1 MDNMNTKTLG
11 CTLLIAGTTIGAG
24 MLALPLASSSLGGPA
39 TLMLMV
45 GLWALMA
52 FTAMLQVEAS
62 LNTGKWYLHQL
73 ADHLL
78 GPWGKRIASFCILML
93 FYSLASAYIS
103 GGSSLLA
110 QALADAGM
118 TLSQEQAAW
127 AFTLLFGGM
136 VCVGTRSVDYLNR
149 LMFTVKLVI
158 MVVVL
163 ALLLPRTEGQHLLS
177 MPLGQGLLLAGLP
190 VIFTSFG
197 FHGSIPSVMLYLG
210 DCPKQLRRVFVWG
223 SALPLI
229 LYVLW
234 QVAIL
239 GLLGQQALLQTGG
252 ALDSLLANVGKLV
265 SWPAFNQAMHLFA
278 DLALATSFL
287 GVTLGL
293 FDFMAKVT
301 RRKDNWQGRTQTGL
315 ITFVPPLLFALYF
328 PQGFI
333 MALGYAAIAL
343 AILAVL
349 LPVALV
355 WQSRKQAP
363 AHHYRVPGGVVA
375 LGVAAAMGVLIVGV
389 QISVSLGMLPAL

>member
-1 MDNMNTKTLG
+1 MNSKTLG

-24 MLALPLASSSLGGPA
+24 MLALPLASSALGGPVSLI
-39 TLMLMV
+39 LMISF
-45 GLWALMA
+45 WALMA

-62 LNTGKWYLHQL
+62 LHTGKWYMHQL

-78 GPWGKRIASFCILML
+78 GPWGKRIASCCILLL
-93 FYSLASAYIS
+93 FYALASAYIS
-103 GGSSLLA
+103 GGSNLLVH
-110 QALADAGM
+110 ALANGPIPLTHA
-118 TLSQEQAAW
+118 QAAW
-127 AFTLLFGGM
+127 SFTLLFGAM
-136 VCVGTRSVDYLNR
+136 VCIGTRSVDYLNR
-149 LMFTVKLVI
+149 VMFCVKLVI
-158 MVVVL
+158 MVLVL
-163 ALLLPRTEGQHLLS
+163 ALLLPHTEGQHLLS

-210 DCPKQLRRVFVWG
+210 DCPKQLQRVFVWG

-229 LYVLW
+229 LYILW

-239 GLLGQQALLQTGG
+239 GLLGQDALQHSGG
-252 ALDSLLANVGKLV
+252 SLDSLLTNIGNLV
-265 SWPAFNQAMHLFA
+265 HWPAFNQAMHLFA

-301 RRKDNWQGRTQTGL
+301 HRRDNWLGRTQTGL

-363 AHHYRVPGGVVA
+363 AHPYRAPGGRLA
-375 LGVAAAMGVLIVGV
+375 LGIVAAIGLLIVGV
-389 QISVSLGMLPAL
+389 QFSVSVGMLPAL

>member
-1 MDNMNTKTLG
+1 MNTKTLG

-39 TLMLMV
+39 TLALML

-62 LNTGKWYLHQL
+62 LSTGKWYLHQL
-73 ADHLL
+73 ADQLL

-103 GGSSLLA
+103 GGSSLLV
-110 QALADAGM
+110 QALADAGLS
-118 TLSQEQAAW
+118 LSQGQAAW

-136 VCVGTRSVDYLNR
+136 VCVGTKQVDYLNR

-158 MVVVL
+158 MVAVL
-163 ALLLPRTEGQHLLS
+163 ALLLPRAEGQHLLS

-210 DCPKQLRRVFVWG
+210 DCPKRLRRVFVWG

-239 GLLGQQALLQTGG
+239 GLLGQQSLLDSGG
-252 ALDSLLANVGKLV
+252 ALDSLLASVGKLV
-265 SWPAFNQAMHLFA
+265 NWPLFNQAMHLFA

-293 FDFMAKVT
+293 FDFMAKVSK
-301 RRKDNWQGRTQTGL
+301 RDDNASGRLQTGL

-355 WQSRKQAP
+355 WQSRKQAEP
-363 AHHYRVPGGVVA
+363 HHYRAPGGVLA
-375 LGVAAAMGVLIVGV
+375 LGVAGAMGVLIVGV
-389 QISVSLGMLPAL
+389 QLSVSLGLLPAL

>member
-1 MDNMNTKTLG
+1 MNTKTLG

-363 AHHYRVPGGVVA
+363 AHHYRAPGGVVA

-389 QISVSLGMLPAL
+389 QISVSLGMLPTL

>member
-1 MDNMNTKTLG
+1 MRSRTLG

-24 MLALPLASSSLGGPA
+24 MLALPLAASSLGGPA
-39 TLMLMV
+39 TLLLMV
-45 GLWALMA
+45 ILWALMA
-52 FTAMLQVEAS
+52 YTAMLQVEAS
-62 LNTGKWYLHQL
+62 LVTGHSHLHQL

-78 GPWGKRIASFCILML
+78 GPWGKRLAAFCVLML
-93 FYSLASAYIS
+93 FYSLAAAYIS
-103 GGSSLLA
+103 GGSALLA
-110 QALADAGM
+110 QALGEQGM
-118 TLSQEQAAW
+118 ALGQTQAAW
-127 AFTLLFGGM
+127 LFTLLFGGM

-149 LMFTVKLVI
+149 LMFATKLVI
-158 MVVVL
+158 MVGVL
-163 ALLLPRTEGQHLLS
+163 TLLLPRAEGQHLLA
-177 MPLGQGLLLAGLP
+177 MPLEQGLLLAGLP

-210 DCPKQLRRVFVWG
+210 RDPRRLRRVFVWG

-239 GLLGQQALLQTGG
+239 GLLGQQNLLASGG
-252 ALDSLLANVGKLV
+252 ALDGLLARIGQEIDW
-265 SWPAFNQAMHLFA
+265 SAFSQAMHLFA

-301 RRKDNWQGRTQTGL
+301 RRKDNWQGRAQTGL
-315 ITFVPPLLFALYF
+315 ITFMPPLLFALYF

-349 LPVALV
+349 LPVALA
-355 WQSRKQAP
+355 WQARKVATP
-363 AHHYRVPGGVVA
+363 NAYRAPGGTLALAGAATLGGLIVMVQ
-375 LGVAAAMGVLIVGV
+375 LGVSAGL
-389 QISVSLGMLPAL
+389 LPAL

>member
-1 MDNMNTKTLG
+1 MRSRTLG

-24 MLALPLASSSLGGPA
+24 MLALPLAASSLGGPA
-39 TLMLMV
+39 TLLLMV
-45 GLWALMA
+45 ILWALMA
-52 FTAMLQVEAS
+52 YTAMLQVEAS
-62 LNTGKWYLHQL
+62 LTTGHTHLHQL

-78 GPWGKRIASFCILML
+78 GPWGKRIAAFCVLML
-93 FYSLASAYIS
+93 FYSLAAAYIS

-110 QALADAGM
+110 QAVQDEGFA
-118 TLSQEQAAW
+118 LSQERAAW
-127 AFTLLFGGM
+127 IFTLLFGGL
-136 VCVGTRSVDYLNR
+136 VCVGTRSVDYINR
-149 LMFTVKLVI
+149 LMFATKLVI
-158 MVVVL
+158 MVAVL
-163 ALLLPRTEGQHLLS
+163 AMLLPRTEGQHLLA
-177 MPLGQGLLLAGLP
+177 MPLEQGLLLAGLP

-210 DCPKQLRRVFVWG
+210 RDPRQLRRVFVWG

-239 GLLGQQALLQTGG
+239 GLLGQQSLLASGG
-252 ALDSLLANVGKLV
+252 ALDGLLASVGQV
-265 SWPAFNQAMHLFA
+265 IDWGAFSQAMHLFA

-293 FDFMAKVT
+293 FDFMAKALD
-301 RRKDNWQGRTQTGL
+301 RKESAAGRAQTGL

-343 AILAVL
+343 AVLAVL

-355 WQSRKQAP
+355 WQARKVPEQGG
-363 AHHYRVPGGVVA
+363 YRAPGGTLA
-375 LGVAAAMGVLIVGV
+375 LAGAATLGSLIVVV
-389 QISVSLGMLPAL
+389 QIGVSVGLLPTL

>member
-1 MDNMNTKTLG
+1 
-11 CTLLIAGTTIGAG
+11 
-24 MLALPLASSSLGGPA
+24 
-39 TLMLMV
+39 
-45 GLWALMA
+45 
-52 FTAMLQVEAS
+52 
-62 LNTGKWYLHQL
+62 
-73 ADHLL
+73 
-78 GPWGKRIASFCILML
+78 
-93 FYSLASAYIS
+93 
-103 GGSSLLA
+103 
-110 QALADAGM
+110 
-118 TLSQEQAAW
+118 
-127 AFTLLFGGM
+127 
-136 VCVGTRSVDYLNR
+136 
-149 LMFTVKLVI
+149 
-158 MVVVL
+158 
-163 ALLLPRTEGQHLLS
+163 

-239 GLLGQQALLQTGG
+239 GLLGQQTLIQTGG
-252 ALDSLLANVGKLV
+252 ALDSLLASVGNLV

-301 RRKDNWQGRTQTGL
+301 RRKDNWQGRSQTGL

-343 AILAVL
+343 AVLAVL
-349 LPVALV
+349 LPVTLV
-355 WQSRKQAP
+355 WQSRKQAE
-363 AHHYRVPGGVVA
+363 AHHYRAPGGVLA
-375 LGVAAAMGVLIVGV
+375 LGLAGAMGVLIVGV
-389 QISVSLGMLPAL
+389 QVSVSLGLLPAL

>member
-1 MDNMNTKTLG
+1 MNTKTLG

-39 TLMLMV
+39 TLALML

-62 LNTGKWYLHQL
+62 LSTGKWYLHQL
-73 ADHLL
+73 ADQLL
-78 GPWGKRIASFCILML
+78 GPWGKRVASFCILML

-103 GGSSLLA
+103 GGSSLLV
-110 QALADAGM
+110 QALADVGISF
-118 TLSQEQAAW
+118 SQGQAAW

-136 VCVGTRSVDYLNR
+136 VCIGTKQVDYLNR
-149 LMFTVKLVI
+149 LMFAVKLVI
-158 MVVVL
+158 MVAVL
-163 ALLLPRTEGQHLLS
+163 ALLLPRAEGQHLLS
-177 MPLGQGLLLAGLP
+177 LPLGQGLLLAGLP

-210 DCPKQLRRVFVWG
+210 DCPKRLRRVFVWG

-239 GLLGQQALLQTGG
+239 GLLGQQSLLDNGG
-252 ALDSLLANVGKLV
+252 ALDGLLAQIGHLV
-265 SWPAFNQAMHLFA
+265 NWPLFNQAMHLFA

-293 FDFMAKVT
+293 FDFMAKVSK
-301 RRKDNWQGRTQTGL
+301 RDDNASGRLQTGL

-355 WQSRKQAP
+355 WQSRKQAEP
-363 AHHYRVPGGVVA
+363 HHYRAPGGVLA
-375 LGVAAAMGVLIVGV
+375 LGVAGVMGVLIVGV
-389 QISVSLGMLPAL
+389 QLSVSLGLLPAL

>member
-1 MDNMNTKTLG
+1 
-11 CTLLIAGTTIGAG
+11 
-24 MLALPLASSSLGGPA
+24 
-39 TLMLMV
+39 
-45 GLWALMA
+45 MA

-110 QALADAGM
+110 QALADAGLP
-118 TLSQEQAAW
+118 LSQEQAAW

-136 VCVGTRSVDYLNR
+136 VCVGTKQVDYLNR

-158 MVVVL
+158 MVAVL

-177 MPLGQGLLLAGLP
+177 LPLGQGLLLAGLP

-239 GLLGQQALLQTGG
+239 GLLGQQALLQSGG

-328 PQGFI
+328 PQASSWRSATLPLRWRYWRYCCRWPGVAEPQAGRDAPLPRPGWRAGPRPCRCHGRADRRGAGERQHGAAAG
-333 MALGYAAIAL
+333 ALS
-343 AILAVL
+343 
-349 LPVALV
+349 
-355 WQSRKQAP
+355 QSR
-363 AHHYRVPGGVVA
+363 Y
-375 LGVAAAMGVLIVGV
+375 
-389 QISVSLGMLPAL
+389 

>member
-1 MDNMNTKTLG
+1 MNTKTLG

-39 TLMLMV
+39 TLALML

-62 LNTGKWYLHQL
+62 LSTGKWYLHQL
-73 ADHLL
+73 ADQLL
-78 GPWGKRIASFCILML
+78 GPWGKRVASFCILML

-103 GGSSLLA
+103 GGSSLLV
-110 QALADAGM
+110 QALADVGISF
-118 TLSQEQAAW
+118 SQGQAAW

-136 VCVGTRSVDYLNR
+136 VCIGTKQVDYLNR
-149 LMFTVKLVI
+149 LMFAVKLVI
-158 MVVVL
+158 MVAVL
-163 ALLLPRTEGQHLLS
+163 ALLLPRAEGQHLLS
-177 MPLGQGLLLAGLP
+177 LPLGQGLLLAGLP

-210 DCPKQLRRVFVWG
+210 DCPKRLRRVFVWG

-239 GLLGQQALLQTGG
+239 GLLGQQSLLDNGG
-252 ALDSLLANVGKLV
+252 ALDGLLAQIGHLV
-265 SWPAFNQAMHLFA
+265 NWPLFNQAMHLFA

-293 FDFMAKVT
+293 FDFMAKVSK
-301 RRKDNWQGRTQTGL
+301 RDDNASGRLQTGL

-355 WQSRKQAP
+355 WQSRKQAEP
-363 AHHYRVPGGVVA
+363 HHYRAPGGVLA
-375 LGVAAAMGVLIVGV
+375 LGVAGAMGVLIVGV
-389 QISVSLGMLPAL
+389 QLSVSLGLLPAL